1 MQRIAIDLGAAYSTA
16 ARLNDEGIPMLIP
29 DAQQPELLRTESLV
43 HLGASGPLVGLAAA
57 IAASA
62 QPDAPTIEDA
72 KTMLASGRVLAFDQS
87 KKSWRAEDCV
97 GLLLAKLRQDASVYC
112 FESID
117 EVLLTVPSRFTSAQ
131 RDSFRRAAEAAGMR
145 VRALVDEALAAAV
158 YATAQEAAEQTV
170 LVLQGGRSC
179 LEASV
184 VRCTHGNAAVLVAR
198 HDSSLGGKAIDQRL
212 ADEIA
217 RAQGW
222 TTESLSPAMAKQL
235 LHFAEEL
242 KIELCQAE
250 ATASP
255 ESQVRRQSFVG
266 NAAVEFVLTQWHFDG
281 LIAPMIERAME
292 LVERVLAEAGFDPT
306 KIDRVVLVGGAS
318 QLPALRAEL
327 MRRFAWE
334 ADRIVTKDCTAA
346 VAYGAAILAAQ
357 PDDRLAQIERSSSMS
372 GEDADSISQRAE
384 QGPTSEFEFGIR
396 IGDPRT
402 GQAAIY
408 KLIKRGTALPA
419 TASKQFRTSR
429 VDQPRLIIEAVKTD
443 GSIRR
448 AESLGHFA
456 LALPPGL
463 PANHPVI
470 VTMHCDAAGHIRI
483 EAESSPVRA
492 QP

>member
-1 MQRIAIDLGAAYSTA
+1 MQRIAIDLGSAYLTA
-16 ARLNDEGIPMLIP
+16 ARLNDEGIPTLIP

-43 HLGASGPLVGLAAA
+43 HLGASGPLVGQAAR

-62 QPDAPTIEDA
+62 QPDAPTIGDA
-72 KTMLASGRVLAFDQS
+72 KAMLASGRVLALDQA
-87 KKSWRAEDCV
+87 KKGWTAEDCV
-97 GLLLAKLRQDASVYC
+97 GLLLAKLRQDASAHC
-112 FESID
+112 FESVD

-131 RDSFRRAAEAAGMR
+131 RHALRRAAEATGLR

-158 YATAQEAAEQTV
+158 YATAQAAGEQTV
-170 LVLQGGRSC
+170 LVLQAGRSC
-179 LEASV
+179 LEVSV
-184 VRCTHGNAAVLVAR
+184 IRCEQGNAAVLAAR

-217 RAQGW
+217 KAQGW
-222 TTESLSPAMAKQL
+222 TAQSLSPAMAKQL

-250 ATASP
+250 ATASV
-255 ESQVRRQSFVG
+255 ESHVRRQSFIG
-266 NAAVEFVLTQWHFDG
+266 NASVEFVLTRWHFHG

-292 LVERVLAEAGFDPT
+292 LVERVFTEAGFDPA
-306 KIDRVVLVGGAS
+306 KINRVVLAGGAA

-327 MRRFAWE
+327 MQRFAWE
-334 ADRIVTKDCTAA
+334 ADRIMTKDCTAA

-357 PDDRLAQIERSSSMS
+357 PDDRLAQLDRSPSKS
-372 GEDADSISQRAE
+372 GEDVGSASQRAE
-384 QGPTSEFEFGIR
+384 QGPTSAFEFGIR

-463 PANHPVI
+463 PANHPVM
-470 VTMHCDAAGHIRI
+470 VTMHCDAAGQIRI
-483 EAESSPVRA
+483 EAESSPVGES
-492 QP
+492 